1 VRFETTA
8 PTADLAA
15 LCSWAGGRGLELEGL
30 TVARPTLE
38 DVFLAI
44 AGDQAEATS

>member
-1 VRFETTA
+1 VRIETTA

-15 LCSWAGGRGLELEGL
+15 LCTWAEGRALELEGL
-30 TVARPTLE
+30 TVERPTLE

-44 AGDQAEATS
+44 AGDHAEADA